1 MPEQNIKLFLEINNK
16 SLIFLVILEKNKIA
30 SIIQKEIIELKCV
43 ENGKLIITDE
53 TKKRLK
59 KTLNEI
65 EKKNSRIFNEVIVV
79 LNYYNSYNIRISGS
93 KNMLGSK
100 INNDDITFLIN
111 KLKTEV
117 LKNEKNKDIIH
128 IFNTNFILDFKEVEI
143 IPINSTA
150 EFYGHSLSF
159 FLIDNDEKKRINTL
173 CNSCNLNLER
183 VILKNFVR
191 GINSINT
198 FPEKKKLIDIKLDY
212 ENIQISFFE
221 NNAFK
226 YSESFNFGSNIIYKD
241 VSKVCKLS
249 LINSQNLIK
258 DTNFDNLNL
267 KKKRSN
273 ITEKYFD
280 HNNLKN
286 RQISLQHVEDIINA
300 RISEICDIL
309 IKKNIN
315 LSFAN
320 NNVFIKLSFE
330 DEHIYKNFSKN
341 FKFYLDE
348 KIGTFLETQ
357 DEQEENYVKA
367 MDLVI
372 NGWKSEALP
381 IRVEKRSL
389 LSRFFR
395 MIFK

>member
-1 MPEQNIKLFLEINNK
+1 MLEKNVKLFLEINNK
-16 SLIFLVILEKNKIA
+16 SLIFLVILEKDEIA
-30 SIIQKEIIELKCV
+30 SIFQKEIIELTCV
-43 ENGKLIITDE
+43 ANSKLIITDE
-53 TKKRLK
+53 IKKRLK

-100 INNDDITFLIN
+100 INNDDVTFLIN
-111 KLKTEV
+111 KLKTDV
-117 LKNEKNKDIIH
+117 LNNEKNKDIIH
-128 IFNTNFILDFKEVEI
+128 IFNTNFILDFKEVES

-150 EFYGHSLSF
+150 DFYGHSLSF
-159 FLIDNDEKKRINTL
+159 FLIDSDEKRRINAL
-173 CNSCNLNLER
+173 CNSCNLDVER
-183 VILKNFVR
+183 IILKNFIR

-198 FPEKKKLIDIKLDY
+198 FLGKKKIVD
-212 ENIQISFFE
+212 IQINNKDVQLSFFE
-221 NNAFK
+221 NAAFK
-226 YSESFNFGSNIIYKD
+226 YSESFNFGSDIIYKD
-241 VSKVCKLS
+241 VAKVCKLS

-258 DTNFDNLNL
+258 DTNFNDI
-267 KKKRSN
+267 KKKSSN
-273 ITEKYFD
+273 IEEKYFD

-309 IKKNIN
+309 LKKNIN

-320 NNVFIKLSFE
+320 KNVFIKLSFE
-330 DEHIYKNFSKN
+330 DAYIYKNFSKN
-341 FKFYLDE
+341 FKIYFDQNIE
-348 KIGTFLETQ
+348 TFVETQ
-357 DEQEENYVKA
+357 DEQEDNYITA
-367 MDLVI
+367 MSLVI

-381 IRVEKRSL
+381 IKVEKRSL

>member
-183 VILKNFVR
+183 VILKNFIR
-191 GINSINT
+191 GINLINT
-198 FPEKKKLIDIKLDY
+198 FSEKKRIIDIKLNY
-212 ENIQISFFE
+212 ENVQISFFE
-221 NNAFK
+221 NYAFK
-226 YSESFNFGSNIIYKD
+226 YSESFNFGSNIIYRD
-241 VSKVCKLS
+241 VAKVCKLS
-249 LINSQNLIK
+249 LNNSQNLIK
-258 DTNFDNLNL
+258 DTNFNDINL
-267 KKKRSN
+267 KKKGLN
-273 ITEKYFD
+273 IEEKYFD
-280 HNNLKN
+280 QNNLKK
-286 RQISLQHVEDIINA
+286 RQISLQHVEDIVNA

-309 IKKNIN
+309 LKKNIN
-315 LSFAN
+315 LNFAN
-320 NNVFIKLSFE
+320 NNVFIRLSFE
-330 DEHIYKNFSKN
+330 DGHIYKNFSKN
-341 FKFYLDE
+341 FKIYFDE
-348 KIGTFLETQ
+348 NIQTIVETQ
-357 DEQEENYVKA
+357 DEQEENYITA

-381 IRVEKRSL
+381 IKVEKRSL
-389 LSRFFR
+389 FSRFFR